1 MSYAKTVTILTSK
14 WHLLTFFCYRFRI
27 GHFWNDF
34 LRQNF
39 LNGSLKPVLAGFYT
53 KMKIEPFY
61 RLSPRSLLAIFKGK
75 LAMFTGATR
84 E

>member
-1 MSYAKTVTILTSK
+1 MQKRLTLLTSK
-14 WHLLTFFCYRFRI
+14 WHLLTFFCYRFCI
-27 GHFWNDF
+27 GHFWNDYF
-34 LRQNF
+34 CENF
-39 LNGSLKPVLAGFYT
+39 LNRSLKPVLAGFYT

-61 RLSPRSLLAIFKGK
+61 RLSPRSLLAIFLGK